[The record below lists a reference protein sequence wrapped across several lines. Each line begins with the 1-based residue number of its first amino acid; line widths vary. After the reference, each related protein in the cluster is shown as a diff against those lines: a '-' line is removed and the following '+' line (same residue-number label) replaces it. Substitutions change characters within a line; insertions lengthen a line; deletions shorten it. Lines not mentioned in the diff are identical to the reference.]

1 MKRLHKSPI
10 YDIKIEPS
18 EGQSGL
24 LCSNKLSYDCPSLG
38 PNNFLFSEETIESLS
53 ELGAELKKIH
63 DRLISEGYIFKD
75 GKIFKPD
82 ELTNKI

>member
-1 MKRLHKSPI
+1 MRKLHKSPI

-38 PNNFLFSEETIESLS
+38 PDEYVFSEETIESLS
-53 ELGAELKKIH
+53 ELGVELKKIH
-63 DRLISEGYIFKD
+63 DRLVSDGYIFID
-75 GKIFKPD
+75 GKIIKPS
-82 ELTNKI
+82 ENN